1 MRARLPAVAGR
12 RLDLVRQLDL
22 FRQLH
27 PRWRKP
33 HEAAQEG
40 RPHRLGLY
48 PEWSYSWPVNRR
60 VIYNRASVDPQGK
73 PWNPKK
79 ALVQWKDGQWIG
91 DVPDGPAPPLAMQG
105 GKLPFIMQPEGLGAL
120 YGPGLA
126 EGPFPEHYEPMES
139 PFKKNIMSAQR
150 VNPAL
155 HSFGKDMNPIANASP
170 DFPLVMTTYSCTEHW
185 CTGAFTRWQPWLV
198 EAQPQ
203 AYVEISEELA
213 KEKGI
218 ANGEK
223 VRISSARGTV
233 DAVAMVT
240 VRLTPFKCGG
250 KTVHQVGMT
259 FNYGWLQPKEC
270 GDTANLLSP
279 MVGDANSM
287 TPEYKAFMVNIDKI
301 KA

>member
-27 PRWRKP
+27 PRGRKP

-40 RPHRLGLY
+40 RSHRLGLY

-126 EGPFPEHYEPMES
+126 EGRS
-139 PFKKNIMSAQR
+139 RNITSRWKAPSR
-150 VNPAL
+150 R
-155 HSFGKDMNPIANASP
+155 
-170 DFPLVMTTYSCTEHW
+170 TSCPPS
-185 CTGAFTRWQPWLV
+185 GSTRPSI
-198 EAQPQ
+198 P
-203 AYVEISEELA
+203 
-213 KEKGI
+213 
-218 ANGEK
+218 
-223 VRISSARGTV
+223 SART
-233 DAVAMVT
+233 
-240 VRLTPFKCGG
+240 
-250 KTVHQVGMT
+250 
-259 FNYGWLQPKEC
+259 
-270 GDTANLLSP
+270 
-279 MVGDANSM
+279 
-287 TPEYKAFMVNIDKI
+287 
-301 KA
+301 

>member
-1 MRARLPAVAGR
+1 MKR
-12 RLDLVRQLDL
+12 RKKVD
-22 FRQLH
+22 
-27 PRWRKP
+27 PT
-33 HEAAQEG
+33 G
-40 RPHRLGLY
+40 LGLY

-120 YGPGLA
+120 YGPGLV

-198 EAQPQ
+198 EAQP
-203 AYVEISEELA
+203 
-213 KEKGI
+213 
-218 ANGEK
+218 
-223 VRISSARGTV
+223 
-233 DAVAMVT
+233 
-240 VRLTPFKCGG
+240 
-250 KTVHQVGMT
+250 
-259 FNYGWLQPKEC
+259 
-270 GDTANLLSP
+270 
-279 MVGDANSM
+279 
-287 TPEYKAFMVNIDKI
+287 
-301 KA
+301 